1 MKSTNNVKDQ
11 ISNAVTW
18 EMNDK
23 LEGFASLSTSPL
35 CNDNCIKRMEAGDTV
50 CAHCFSARMNKRFK
64 NLAAKLKRNAELLST
79 VDIQPEDVPFLNR
92 AFFRFEAFGDL
103 LNTQH
108 FKNLC
113 TIAEANPHTTFALW
127 TKNPWIIPE
136 ALAEFGISKPENMI
150 IVQSSVLLNQETTPA
165 NEYIDKVFTVYD
177 KKHAESVNI
186 NCGGR
191 KCAEC
196 LRCYTKSD
204 EIEYI
209 AELLK

>member
-1 MKSTNNVKDQ
+1 
-11 ISNAVTW
+11 
-18 EMNDK
+18 
-23 LEGFASLSTSPL
+23 
-35 CNDNCIKRMEAGDTV
+35 
-50 CAHCFSARMNKRFK
+50 
-64 NLAAKLKRNAELLST
+64 
-79 VDIQPEDVPFLNR
+79 
-92 AFFRFEAFGDL
+92 
-103 LNTQH
+103 
-108 FKNLC
+108 
-113 TIAEANPHTTFALW
+113 
-127 TKNPWIIPE
+127 
-136 ALAEFGISKPENMI
+136 MI

-177 KKHAESVNI
+177 KQHAENVNI